1 MFEETIAAI
10 KPLNESAMTR
20 CQIRL
25 DNLTKPLDSLYAFEH
40 LARKMAGITG
50 NPRPGELYPKVFL
63 INGSLRTPGMLDIF
77 AGHVLAKIHEFDI
90 CDSSLNKQQC
100 VKLVEQGMEMA
111 LAATAAGTRAIG
123 IGMVGRLSP
132 AVSSEIQAWFCNG
145 DEDPVCLLT
154 RMGMPELAAMTG
166 IVLGSAAGGA
176 AVVLDDLSTTAAAL
190 VAIRMAPQVMDY
202 LVGSHFAAERTHA
215 EALQLMDLPAYLY
228 LGMNVGEG
236 MGAALG
242 ISMLQASLHVLNDMK
257 TFAEAEVHIAE
268 DGPGALVQ
276 SKECRD

>member
-1 MFEETIAAI
+1 MFDETIAAI

-20 CQIRL
+20 CRSRL

-50 NPRPGELYPKVFL
+50 NPRPRALFPQVFL
-63 INGSLRTPGMLDIF
+63 INGSLRTPGMLDVF
-77 AGHVLAKIHEFDI
+77 AGHVSAKIHEFDI
-90 CDSSLNKQQC
+90 CEKSLDRQQC
-100 VKLVEQGMEMA
+100 VELVEQGMKMA

-123 IGMVGRLSP
+123 VGMVGGLSP
-132 AVSSEIQAWFCNG
+132 VVSSEIQSWFCDG
-145 DEDPVCLLT
+145 EEDPMRLLT
-154 RMGMPELAAMTG
+154 RIGVPELAGMTG
-166 IVLGSAAGGA
+166 VILGAAAGGA
-176 AVVLDDLSTTAAAL
+176 AVVLDDLPTSAAAL
-190 VAIRMAPQVMDY
+190 VAIRMAPPVKDY

-215 EALQLMDLPAYLY
+215 EALQLMELPAYLY

-236 MGAALG
+236 VGAALG
-242 ISMLQASLHVLNDMK
+242 ISLIQASLHVLNDMK

-276 SKECRD
+276 SKGVGD

>member
-1 MFEETIAAI
+1 MFDETIASI

-20 CQIRL
+20 CQLRL

-50 NPRPGELYPKVFL
+50 NPRTGELFPQVFL
-63 INGSLRTPGMLDIF
+63 INGSRRTQGMLDVF
-77 AGHVLAKIHEFDI
+77 AAHVSAEIREFDI
-90 CDSSLNKQQC
+90 CDHTLSKQHC

-111 LAATAAGTRAIG
+111 LATTAAGTRAIG
-123 IGMVGRLSP
+123 IGMVGGLSP
-132 AVSSEIQAWFCNG
+132 VVSSEIQAWFCDA
-145 DEDPVCLLT
+145 DEDPMALLT
-154 RMGMPELAAMTG
+154 RISIPELAGMTG
-166 IVLGSAAGGA
+166 IILGAAAGGA
-176 AVVLDDLSTTAAAL
+176 AVVLDDLSTSVASL
-190 VAIRMAPQVMDY
+190 IAIRMAPQVKEY

-215 EALQLMDLPAYLY
+215 EVLQLIDLPAYLY

-236 MGAALG
+236 VGATLG
-242 ISMLQASLHVLNDMK
+242 ISLIQASLHVLNDMK

-276 SKECRD
+276 SKGIKD

>member
-1 MFEETIAAI
+1 MFDETIASI
-10 KPLNESAMTR
+10 KPLDESAMTR

-50 NPRPGELYPKVFL
+50 NPRPGELFPQVFL
-63 INGSLRTPGMLDIF
+63 INGSRRTPGMLDVF
-77 AGHVLAKIHEFDI
+77 AGHVSAKIREFDI
-90 CDSSLNKQQC
+90 CDNSLSKQHC

-111 LAATAAGTRAIG
+111 LATTAAGTRAIG
-123 IGMVGRLSP
+123 IGMVGRLP
-132 AVSSEIQAWFCNG
+132 PVSSSDIQSWFCIS
-145 DEDPVCLLT
+145 DEDPMELLT
-154 RMGMPELAAMTG
+154 HIGIPELAGMTG
-166 IVLGSAAGGA
+166 VVLGAAAGGA
-176 AVVLDDLSTTAAAL
+176 AVVLDDVSTSAAAL
-190 VAIRMAPQVMDY
+190 VAIRMAPQVRDY
-202 LVGSHFAAERTHA
+202 LVGSHFAAERAHA

-236 MGAALG
+236 VGATLG
-242 ISMLQASLHVLNDMK
+242 ISLIQASLHVLNDMK

-276 SKECRD
+276 SKEIRD